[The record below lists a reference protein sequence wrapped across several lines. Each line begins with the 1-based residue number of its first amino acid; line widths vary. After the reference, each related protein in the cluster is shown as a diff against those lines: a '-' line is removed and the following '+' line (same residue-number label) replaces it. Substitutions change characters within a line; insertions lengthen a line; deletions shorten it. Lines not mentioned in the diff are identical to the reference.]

1 MYSIGKNLAV
11 QSTADGLFAG
21 PDANPGSAAC
31 RLVLRA
37 SLRHMPVPTRRI
49 ARAGRTRPSAG
60 AGSILRQASG
70 SRPRHDHHPRLQRL
84 FSSRLAPSAEGGV
97 DAGASQCRFLS
108 LLTRKL
114 AGDCSAYHNNN
125 NTESVC
131 VPLQVMLLSTQ
142 SDTTSVCFRP
152 SIDVVIPPLPPDAAF
167 VKNVLVGRQKERRR
181 DMFARWPGL
190 QMRY

>member
-114 AGDCSAYHNNN
+114 AGDCSAGIIIIIL
-125 NTESVC
+125 SLC
-131 VPLQVMLLSTQ
+131 V
-142 SDTTSVCFRP
+142 FRCRSCSYRHRVTLHP
-152 SIDVVIPPLPPDAAF
+152 CASGQAS
-167 VKNVLVGRQKERRR
+167 
-181 DMFARWPGL
+181 MS
-190 QMRY
+190 